1 MMPAT
6 TYLHPVET
14 QRNGRAQDA
23 GSARAAL
30 DLQAVLLS
38 HTRLA
43 DASAAWVHD
52 IARHFGFDRVSLGL
66 QVHGELRVMAVST
79 GLPAAHGTP
88 AIDRL
93 RLAMVE
99 ALDQR
104 ASVMCP
110 EARAQAHPRIML
122 AHSRLL
128 GGGGAGGGADAA
140 AGAGAGSRAGAGA
153 GTGTGMGMGAGAGAA
168 GGAVASV
175 PVVAEGR
182 AQGALCVE
190 RSGRAI
196 SALELETLEHLACLA
211 GPVLNLMQLNQRSL
225 TERARDGLHLAFTRP
240 EQRPALWGLAFGTLA
255 LAVLALLPAEWR
267 IGGHARLEGAE
278 QRVLVA
284 PADGFLRRVHARPGE
299 QVRAGQRLIELAEQ
313 DLLLEQQRWQ
323 SQLSQ
328 HENAYAAAN
337 ARADRALQVIHQT
350 RVAEAEAQ
358 LELVQSRL
366 ERGRIDAP
374 FDGIV
379 IQGDLTQQ
387 IGAPLSQ
394 GAELMTVAPAN
405 RFRVIVEVD
414 ERDIATVAI
423 GQSGSLALSALPWNT
438 LPIRI
443 TRITPVATP
452 LEGRNSF
459 EVEAELLAP
468 GAELRPGLQGTAQI
482 LVGRQPLLASW
493 SRRLVDASR
502 LAWWEVWG

>member
-128 GGGGAGGGADAA
+128 GGGGAD
-140 AGAGAGSRAGAGA
+140 AGAGSGA
-153 GTGTGMGMGAGAGAA
+153 GAGAGAA

-225 TERARDGLHLAFTRP
+225 TERARDGLHQAFTRP